1 MTTTFEQKVKAV
13 REHHEKLLS
22 RKNIRKEWGN
32 GIYDKYESD
41 AGADCRC
48 KDSSE

>member
-1 MTTTFEQKVKAV
+1 MVQENHMQVHFDAKSVNEGCD
-13 REHHEKLLS
+13 R
-22 RKNIRKEWGN
+22 
-32 GIYDKYESD
+32 IYDKYESD